1 MQLPGAISYADAGLA
16 TRNYL
21 HEGEN
26 VRTSLTGN
34 TFKFMVITSAASM
47 WRHRSL
53 RACEMVVAEPHAKPL
68 RRARR
73 IGLGQS
79 GEGPRQEASAEQLEP
94 CGGDHEAHS
103 AVPTRTATTRKASE
117 KWQLNWTAPLK
128 ADAVERDCN
137 GRSMADGGL
146 RPELAPLGC
155 NAGQVTSGRME
166 SFRSSVGATDRG
178 DLSADT
184 TEDVGQHPFDKN
196 IR

>member
-26 VRTSLTGN
+26 VRTSLTGS
-34 TFKFMVITSAASM
+34 TCKFRVTRTKPQCGDSARCALTQWWSPS
-47 WRHRSL
+47 HTPSPS
-53 RACEMVVAEPHAKPL
+53 VAPT
-68 RRARR
+68 R
-73 IGLGQS
+73 IGLGQF
-79 GEGPRQEASAEQLEP
+79 GEGPRQGASAEQLEP

-128 ADAVERDCN
+128 ADAVECECD

-146 RPELAPLGC
+146 RPELASLGC
-155 NAGQVTSGRME
+155 NAGRVTSGPME

-178 DLSADT
+178 DLSADA